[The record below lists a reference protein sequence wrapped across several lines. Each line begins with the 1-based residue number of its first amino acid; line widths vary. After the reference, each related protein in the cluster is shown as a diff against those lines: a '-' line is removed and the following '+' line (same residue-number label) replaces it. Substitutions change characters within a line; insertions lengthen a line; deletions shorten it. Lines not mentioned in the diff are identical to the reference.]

1 MIPLMKNTFHR
12 ELETRRLLAEFILE
26 TPRLSM
32 DSECF
37 RFEAAFAARQGSTDA
52 VLFNSGG
59 SANLAL
65 LQALKNLRRLSD
77 EDLVGFSAL
86 TWSTNVMPIL
96 QLNMQPVPV
105 DADPR
110 TLNCMSENLLERLRT
125 TKLECFFLTNV
136 LGFSGD
142 LDNIRRICEERDI
155 ILIEDNCESLGTE
168 LPSGRTGNFGV
179 AATFSFYVAHH
190 MSTIEGGMVC
200 TDDEE
205 LAEMLRIVRANGWD
219 RNLNASQQ
227 MKWRSQNQ
235 IKGEFQA
242 KYTFYDL
249 GYNLR
254 PTEIVGFIGN
264 QQLKYLDATVKSR
277 SDIHTRLDAIA
288 QRNPKLMPLDHS
300 HISLLSSFAF
310 PVICKTEAIRDR
322 YVLQFAGAGVEIR
335 PIIAGSMQQQPFY
348 RRYVEQMYELP
359 GAELLHNNGLY
370 FGVYPELTEADLNVL
385 GSCLQSYPVA
395 RAA

>member
-1 MIPLMKNTFHR
+1 
-12 ELETRRLLAEFILE
+12 
-26 TPRLSM
+26 M
-32 DSECF
+32 DTECF
-37 RFEAAFAARQGSTDA
+37 RFEAGFAARQGCGDA

-77 EDLVGFSAL
+77 EDLIGFSAL
-86 TWSTNVMPIL
+86 TWSTNVMPIV

-105 DADPR
+105 DADPK

-125 TKLECFFLTNV
+125 TDLQCFFITNV
-136 LGFSGD
+136 LGFCGD
-142 LDNIRRICEERDI
+142 LDKIRSICEERGI

-168 LPSGRTGNFGV
+168 LPSGRAGNFGV

-227 MKWRSQNQ
+227 MKWRTKNQ

-264 QQLKYLDATVKSR
+264 HQLKFLDATVKAR
-277 SDIHTRLDAIA
+277 AEIHTRLDAIA
-288 QRNPKLMPLDHS
+288 QQNSELMPLDHS
-300 HISLLSSFAF
+300 HISTLSSFAF
-310 PVICKTEAIRDR
+310 PVICQTEAIRDR

-335 PIIAGSMQQQPFY
+335 PIIAGSMQRQPFY
-348 RRYVEQMYELP
+348 SRYVERMYELP
-359 GAELLHNNGLY
+359 GAEFLHNNGLY

-385 GSCLQSYPVA
+385 GGCLQNYPVA
-395 RAA
+395 KAA

>member
-1 MIPLMKNTFHR
+1 MIPLMKNAFHN
-12 ELETRRLLAEFILE
+12 ELETRRALAEFILE

-32 DSECF
+32 DVECF
-37 RFEAAFAARQGSTDA
+37 RFEAAFAEHQGCKDA

-65 LQALKNLRRLSD
+65 LQALKNLGRLSD

-105 DADPR
+105 DCDPH

-125 TKLECFFLTNV
+125 TDLKCFFLTNV
-136 LGFSGD
+136 LGFCGD
-142 LDNIRRICEERDI
+142 LDNIRSICEKRGI

-168 LPSGRTGNFGV
+168 LPSGKTGNFGI
-179 AATFSFYVAHH
+179 AATFSFFVAHH
-190 MSTIEGGMVC
+190 MSTVEGGMVG
-200 TDDEE
+200 TNDEE

-227 MKWRSQNQ
+227 LKLRSRHR
-235 IKGEFQA
+235 IEGEFEA

-254 PTEIVGFIGN
+254 PTEIVGFLGN
-264 QQLKYLDATVKSR
+264 QQLKFLSSTVR
-277 SDIHTRLDAIA
+277 ARADIHTRLDTIA
-288 QRNPKLMPLDHS
+288 RENLDLVPINHS
-300 HISLLSSFAF
+300 HISVLSSFAF
-310 PVICKTEAIRDR
+310 PVICETKAIRDR
-322 YVLQFAGAGVEIR
+322 YVFQFAGAGVEIR
-335 PIIAGSMQQQPFY
+335 PIIAGNMQRQPFY
-348 RRYVEQMYELP
+348 NRYVERMYDLP
-359 GAELLHNNGLY
+359 GADFLHDKGLY
-370 FGVYPELTEADLNVL
+370 FGVYPELTETDLNVL
-385 GSCLQSYPVA
+385 GGCLRSYSLSK
-395 RAA
+395 AA

>member
-1 MIPLMKNTFHR
+1 M
-12 ELETRRLLAEFILE
+12 
-26 TPRLSM
+26 
-32 DSECF
+32 
-37 RFEAAFAARQGSTDA
+37 
-52 VLFNSGG
+52 LFNSGG

-65 LQALKNLRRLSD
+65 LQALKNLGRLSH

-105 DADPR
+105 DCDPQ

-125 TKLECFFLTNV
+125 TDLKCFFLTNV
-136 LGFSGD
+136 LGFCGD
-142 LDNIRRICEERDI
+142 LDNLRSICEQRNI

-179 AATFSFYVAHH
+179 ASTFSFYVAHH

-227 MKWRSQNQ
+227 MKWRLKNRVL
-235 IKGEFQA
+235 GEFQA

-254 PTEIVGFIGN
+254 PTEIVGFLGN
-264 QQLKYLDATVKSR
+264 QQLKFLDATIR
-277 SDIHTRLDAIA
+277 ARADIHTRLDAIT
-288 QRNPKLMPLDHS
+288 RENSELMPLDHS

-310 PVICKTEAIRDR
+310 PVVCRTEAVRDR

-335 PIIAGSMQQQPFY
+335 PIIAGSMQRQPFY
-348 RRYVEQMYELP
+348 GRYVERMYELP
-359 GAELLHNNGLY
+359 GAEFLHNNGLY
-370 FGVYPELTEADLNVL
+370 FGVYPELTETDLNVL
-385 GSCLQSYPVA
+385 SGCLRSYPVSK
-395 RAA
+395 AA